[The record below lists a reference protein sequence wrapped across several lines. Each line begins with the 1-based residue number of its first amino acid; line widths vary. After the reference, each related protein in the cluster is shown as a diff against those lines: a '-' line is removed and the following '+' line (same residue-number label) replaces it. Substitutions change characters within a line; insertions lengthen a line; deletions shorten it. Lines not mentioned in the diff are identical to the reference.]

1 MLVLLESG
9 SEGVFERGS
18 DCGSDHGSVWLLM
31 GLEARMF
38 KRVQTASFWD
48 GDRLSDSRCRGLGA
62 DFLLR
67 RENVGVVSR
76 SPGSI
81 LSVPVLASW

>member
-1 MLVLLESG
+1 M
-9 SEGVFERGS
+9 FE
-18 DCGSDHGSVWLLM
+18 
-31 GLEARMF
+31 
-38 KRVQTASFWD
+38 RVQTASFWD
-48 GDRLSDSRCRGLGA
+48 GDRFSDSRCGGLGA